1 MKSILKH
8 SRSGK
13 LYFGN
18 RCYCDS
24 FKNVITFECQDK
36 MQLWWWSLRSFIT
49 NAVILVLLL
58 QCIGDTGIVTIVFM
72 DYQFWVLLLK
82 SSEILF
88 SMKMFSI
95 CRGKKLWSKSSLV
108 TSQIF
113 FF

>member
-1 MKSILKH
+1 M
-8 SRSGK
+8 
-13 LYFGN
+13 
-18 RCYCDS
+18 
-24 FKNVITFECQDK
+24 ITFECQDK

-95 CRGKKLWSKSSLV
+95 CRGKKHFGVKAL
-108 TSQIF
+108 
-113 FF
+113 